1 MLKSFALWRTE
12 NGGNEY
18 VYCTMSSACIY
29 KNTNKKNKVEQQGLN
44 MKFLVCI
51 TLHVFSEVFYTV
63 YHALS
68 QMVGTNQFETLRMLT
83 LLLHTNWE
91 QRNSL
96 THLWKQTFNSIST

>member
-1 MLKSFALWRTE
+1 MGEMNMYIAQCPVHAFTKTQ
-12 NGGNEY
+12 
-18 VYCTMSSACIY
+18 T
-29 KNTNKKNKVEQQGLN
+29 KKNKVEQQGLN